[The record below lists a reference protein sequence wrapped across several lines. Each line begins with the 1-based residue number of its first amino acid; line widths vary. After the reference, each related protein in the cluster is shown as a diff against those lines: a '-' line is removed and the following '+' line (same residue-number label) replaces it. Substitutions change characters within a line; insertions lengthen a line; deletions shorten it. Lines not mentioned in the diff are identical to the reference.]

1 MPLRQVII
9 GVIGA
14 GQSTPQG
21 YAQARE
27 VGKLIAERGAAVICG
42 GRGGIMAGAC
52 RGCVEAGG
60 TALGILPGGEPDA
73 VNPYVTLAICTN
85 LGHARNAVIAQTAR
99 ALIAIE
105 GEYGTLS
112 EMALGLKI
120 GRPVIALGAWPGIPG
135 VHYAASPPEAVALA
149 FEKIEQSGI
158 FPDSVSAEDPHAD

>member
-1 MPLRQVII
+1 MGKYGKILI

-14 GQSTPQG
+14 GRATAQG
-21 YAQARE
+21 YALARE
-27 VGKLIAERGAAVICG
+27 VGRLIAEGGAAVVCG
-42 GRGGIMAGAC
+42 GCGGIMEGAC

-60 TALGILPGGEPDA
+60 TALGILPGGEPEA
-73 VNPYVTLAICTN
+73 ANPYVSLAVASN

-135 VHYAASPPEAVALA
+135 VCHAATPAEAVALA
-149 FEKIEQSGI
+149 FARIAGEI
-158 FPDSVSAEDPHAD
+158 SATLATGHGDAD